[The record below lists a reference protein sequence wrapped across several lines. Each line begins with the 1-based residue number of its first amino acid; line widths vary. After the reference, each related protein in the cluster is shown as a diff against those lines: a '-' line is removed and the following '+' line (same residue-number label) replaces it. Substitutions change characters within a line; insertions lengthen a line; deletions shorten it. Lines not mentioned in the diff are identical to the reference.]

1 VIEDFVIE
9 AIGWFGAVVY
19 LASYGALAL
28 NRLDSNRP
36 LYHVCQ
42 IVGAF
47 CYIVNSSAHQAWPSV
62 GLSAA
67 WAVLGVVSLVRLR

>member
-1 VIEDFVIE
+1 MSDMFAIEC
-9 AIGWFGAVVY
+9 IGWFGAVVY

-28 NRLDSNRP
+28 NRLDSNHP

-42 IVGAF
+42 IVGAV
-47 CYIVNSSAHQAWPSV
+47 CYIVNSSVHQAWPSV

-67 WAVLGVVSLVRLR
+67 WAILGVVSLVRLR